1 MWGMVAGGVM
11 GFLRQTV
18 RDRASER
25 RRERQLMARMKE
37 CPLMR
42 GLDTTEEHLLGLFE
56 MITKEED
63 HAMLTRAT
71 DRIELLAAT
80 YVKAMR
86 EDRVDMCEATMARTA
101 GITALEEVGA
111 VVSEL
116 VSETKEVTRLV
127 QARTHVENNVHQLLK
142 CLQTLALAKKTRS
155 SVGGSGAKMAPD
167 GATAKRGAGT
177 LRQAAERGSWRR
189 PKKRKKRRRQGTHR
203 ATGRGRGGAAG
214 SV

>member
-1 MWGMVAGGVM
+1 M

-116 VSETKEVTRLV
+116 VAETKEVTRLV

-155 SVGGSGAKMAPD
+155 SVVGSGAKMAPD
-167 GATAKRGAGT
+167 GATAKRGAGKV
-177 LRQAAERGSWRR
+177 RQQREAADEGGWRG
-189 PKKRKKRRRQGTHR
+189 PKKRKKRRRQER
-203 ATGRGRGGAAG
+203 CATGRGRGGAACG
-214 SV
+214 V